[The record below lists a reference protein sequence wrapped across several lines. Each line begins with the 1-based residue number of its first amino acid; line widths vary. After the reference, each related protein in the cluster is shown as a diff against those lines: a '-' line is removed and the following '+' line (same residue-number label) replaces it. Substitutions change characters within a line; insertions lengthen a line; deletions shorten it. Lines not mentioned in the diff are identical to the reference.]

1 MDFCITPF
9 VVPALSQP
17 KGRLSR
23 NAGGAA
29 LSALASLLLT
39 SCASIPSLSESEIDG
54 ERGHLRGETV
64 EQEAY
69 PPLLRAPVWLP
80 DPVDRPAER
89 RYSLA
94 AEKTNAGE
102 LLFSLARDAGLNLE
116 LAAAVDAEV
125 TLIARDRP
133 LAEIVHSIARQSGL
147 IADLRGNS
155 LRLRPD
161 EPYSRTHAI
170 DYLNMSRAT
179 DSRIDLATRIDSLS
193 LAGSTDS
200 GSHSGSQASV
210 VNSAENHFW
219 DALEESVEALLV
231 NESGDQEWQLSLNRE
246 AGLALVHA
254 NGRGHA
260 LVAGLI
266 EKMLASAH
274 RQVLIEATVS
284 EVMLDR
290 QFESGVDWHLSG
302 SGSEVRLGGGS
313 SVAGPSAFL
322 LNYSRG
328 GEEGDFTR
336 WSVRLLDRFGD
347 VSVLSSPKIISLN
360 NQPAIL
366 KIVDNR
372 VYFSL
377 EVENRN
383 NSEGEVVSS
392 KVSSSVHSAPIGV
405 VIQVLPYI
413 DDGGEILLNIRPT
426 LSRVLG
432 FVVDP
437 NPELARAQ
445 VVNRVPEVQ
454 IRELEAVLKIAS
466 SQVAMIGGMMHDVV
480 NSSQTGIPGLGRSAL
495 LGPLFSVRNQ
505 QKTKSELVIFLRA
518 TTLESREA
526 GLAEFLPLAGE
537 DARPGRTYG
546 ISAEGR
552 DLPLDTE
559 APSLGG
565 PVVSGAG
572 Q

>member
-1 MDFCITPF
+1 MNFCFTPPRA
-9 VVPALSQP
+9 PAPGQL
-17 KGRLSR
+17 GFRLSR
-23 NAGGAA
+23 KAGGT
-29 LSALASLLLT
+29 ALASLLLS
-39 SCASIPSLSESEIDG
+39 SCVSIPSLSESEVDG
-54 ERGHLRGETV
+54 EKGHLRGEAV
-64 EQEAY
+64 EREAY

-116 LAAAVDAEV
+116 LPAAADAEV

-161 EPYSRTHAI
+161 EPYSRTHEI
-170 DYLNMSRAT
+170 NYLNMSRAT

-200 GSHSGSQASV
+200 GGHSGSQASV
-210 VNSAENHFW
+210 VNSAENYFW
-219 DALEESVEALLV
+219 DALEESIEALLIS
-231 NESGDQEWQLSLNRE
+231 ESGDQEWQLSLNRE
-246 AGLALVHA
+246 TGLALVHA
-254 NGRGHA
+254 SERGHA
-260 LVAGLI
+260 LAASLI
-266 EKMLASAH
+266 EKILASAH

-302 SGSEVRLGGGS
+302 SRGEVRLGGGN
-313 SVAGPSAFL
+313 AATGPSAFL

-328 GEEGDFTR
+328 GEGGDFTR

-347 VSVLSSPKIISLN
+347 VSVLSSPKIIALN

-383 NSEGEVVSS
+383 NSEGELVSS

-405 VIQVLPYI
+405 VIQVLPFI
-413 DDGGEILLNIRPT
+413 DNQGEILLNIRPT

-445 VVNRVPEVQ
+445 VVNQVPEVQ

-466 SQVAMIGGMMHDVV
+466 SQVAIVGGMMQDVV
-480 NSSQTGIPGLGRSAL
+480 NQSQSGIPGLGRSAL

-518 TTLESREA
+518 TILESRKS

-537 DARPGRTYG
+537 DAQKGGAAG
-546 ISAEGR
+546 ISAEER
-552 DLPLDTE
+552 ASALVTE
-559 APSLGG
+559 APRLGG
-565 PVVSGAG
+565 QVAGGASP
-572 Q
+572 